1 MLNGFPLPSSDGKG
15 KIIHHIIKENWGSTL
30 DSGHSWLMS
39 TADLSFSTPSFLNE
53 RHNDDEM
60 KRNAK
65 SSPQNRVFV

>member
-1 MLNGFPLPSSDGKG
+1 MLNGFPLPSEDGKG
-15 KIIHHIIKENWGSTL
+15 KIIHHIIKENWVLTL

-39 TADLSFSTPSFLNE
+39 RADLSFPTPQFPNE

-65 SSPQNRVFV
+65 SSPKNRVFV